1 MLTAMAS
8 SDPAQSYGLGSLD
21 NSSFKGGWGPDT
33 SGAYE
38 ARQMGTVGSVA
49 KIAVA
54 IYATSPSGA
63 YGSAQQMLS
72 ALATEFA
79 GAKVK
84 WPKAAC

>member
-1 MLTAMAS
+1 MQRRS
-8 SDPAQSYGLGSLD
+8 EP
-21 NSSFKGGWGPDT
+21 KGWGPDT

-38 ARQMGTVGSVA
+38 ARQMGTVELSGE